1 MKRRS
6 HAGRAFGSRTL
17 RLGLLLTVVLL
28 GAGCLHR
35 FNAEVHA
42 RRASAS
48 AAADAAAGA
57 LAKAEAAHA
66 RCRAAKAETLE
77 KEGERWHQRQIKVEA
92 ELKTCV
98 CPIRSSSA
106 ATHRTRH
113 PPPMTPLPARAGSR
127 GLALLP
133 KPYRG
138 KRAGLGLSYAARRVQ
153 GWRMHCW
160 IRRPQTKHQAHTEHR
175 SAQRCFSVPTHLVCV

>member
-6 HAGRAFGSRTL
+6 QGRAFSSRTMQ
-17 RLGLLLTVVLL
+17 LGLLMTVVLL
-28 GAGCLHR
+28 SAGCLHR
-35 FNAEVHA
+35 FNAAVHA
-42 RRASAS
+42 RQASVSAAD

-98 CPIRSSSA
+98 RPIRSPSA
-106 ATHRTRH
+106 PAHRTRRF
-113 PPPMTPLPARAGSR
+113 PPMMPLPARGGSQGFAFVHPNPR
-127 GLALLP
+127 GVSVRP
-133 KPYRG
+133 GHR
-138 KRAGLGLSYAARRVQ
+138 LSYTARRVQ
-153 GWRMHCW
+153 GWRMH
-160 IRRPQTKHQAHTEHR
+160 
-175 SAQRCFSVPTHLVCV
+175 